1 MRMYIS
7 VNCLFVSIVAGIL
20 KLSKAKVKLT
30 RDLELLQ
37 MEYQHLKDEEETKRD
52 ILQKKLEEKSEEA
65 ISLRSDLSSVKRDL
79 ENAQQAVDQVSTW
92 AIN

>member
-1 MRMYIS
+1 MY
-7 VNCLFVSIVAGIL
+7 VRTECEFFVHIVAGIL
-20 KLSKAKVKLT
+20 KLSNAKVKLT

-37 MEYQHLKDEEETKRD
+37 AEYQHLKDQEETKRD
-52 ILQKKLEEKSEEA
+52 ILQKKLEEKSEEVV
-65 ISLRSDLSSVKRDL
+65 SLHGDLSSVKRDL